1 MLREMEQTELNL
13 AAMTALAKSET
24 TCGLVGETG
33 RFCVQFPR
41 FESKVTIPRRTT
53 VPIN

>member
-1 MLREMEQTELNL
+1 MVREMGQTELDL
-13 AAMTALAKSET
+13 AAMTALEKSET
-24 TCGLVGETG
+24 TCGLAGETG
-33 RFCVQFPR
+33 RSCVQFPR